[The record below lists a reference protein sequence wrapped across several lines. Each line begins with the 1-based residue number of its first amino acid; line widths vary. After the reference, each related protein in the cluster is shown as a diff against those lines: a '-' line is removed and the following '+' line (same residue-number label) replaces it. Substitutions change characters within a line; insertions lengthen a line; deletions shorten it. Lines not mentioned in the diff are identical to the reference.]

1 MGTTK
6 RVSQT
11 ILCAAHLSKTHNI
24 SEMDEQLAT
33 CPIPTVHKH
42 PVDLQA
48 ELDHITST
56 DAERLL
62 LRSCSTYC
70 KYGQNAIRHQA
81 ASHMNRI
88 A

>member
-6 RVSQT
+6 RVPQT
-11 ILCAAHLSKTHNI
+11 ILCTAHLSKTHNI
-24 SEMDEQLAT
+24 SEMDAQLAT
-33 CPIPTVHKH
+33 YPIPTAHKH

-56 DAERLL
+56 DAEHLL
-62 LRSCSTYC
+62 LRSSSTYC
-70 KYGQNAIRHQA
+70 KHGQNAVRHQA
-81 ASHMNRI
+81 ASHINRI